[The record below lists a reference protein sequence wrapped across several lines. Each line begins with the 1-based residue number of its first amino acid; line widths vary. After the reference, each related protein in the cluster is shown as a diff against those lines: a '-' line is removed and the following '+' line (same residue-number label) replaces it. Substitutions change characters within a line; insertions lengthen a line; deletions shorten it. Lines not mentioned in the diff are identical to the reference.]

1 MNLAVAVLAEKDA
14 LVEFTPQLGL
24 VPAVSSASVKP
35 LQRRNLAPAVHFM
48 FHLPIALV
56 QELELHDS

>member
-1 MNLAVAVLAEKDA
+1 V
-14 LVEFTPQLGL
+14 
-24 VPAVSSASVKP
+24 
-35 LQRRNLAPAVHFM
+35 RRNVGRKLAPAVRFM